1 MTLYHLQT
9 KLTRR

>member
-1 MTLYHLQT
+1 MTLYHLLA